1 MMRNG
6 RTEIQ
11 RWCRPQ
17 LRKYQEQSH
26 LLDPLLEDLVT
37 PLASR
42 LRSFADDGSNA
53 DLQAVQGLSHL
64 LWAVVTVR
72 CDACRYKSF
81 FTLAGY
87 IFNRSQDR
95 NQIQTQFRDENEVH

>member
-1 MMRNG
+1 VPWLD
-6 RTEIQ
+6 TEP
-11 RWCRPQ
+11 RCLPQ

-53 DLQAVQGLSHL
+53 DLQGVQGLSHL
-64 LWAVVTVR
+64 LWAIVTVR
-72 CDACRYKSF
+72 CAAQVGGR
-81 FTLAGY
+81 AP
-87 IFNRSQDR
+87 
-95 NQIQTQFRDENEVH
+95 